1 MKFLIILNILLLKN
15 SVSLQ
20 QNNLSQ
26 LKQANLVRKTSFDNK
41 LISFN
46 RKSKSNQIKRS
57 IKKSNKIKQSNSKRL
72 NIFFLVNFFGGN
84 DGF

>member
-15 SVSLQ
+15 SISLQ

>member
-46 RKSKSNQIKRS
+46 RKSKSNQIKQS

-72 NIFFLVNFFGGN
+72 NIFFLVNFFRGN